1 LEHFVLKAGPEV
13 ALKSLHWL
21 GRSLHHASLLSG
33 GTLCQFFFA
42 SLVRGVSLQN
52 MDSGLDGLMLTFL
65 EAYLVNGRWVER
77 ALHLS
82 LFVEALH
89 QR

>member
-1 LEHFVLKAGPEV
+1 MYLSPKLGLRWPSKACTGWVDPSTT
-13 ALKSLHWL
+13 L
-21 GRSLHHASLLSG
+21 SLLSRALVG
-33 GTLCQFFFA
+33 HCASLCVA

-77 ALHLS
+77 APHLS
-82 LFVEALH
+82 IFA
-89 QR
+89 